1 MPYLAV
7 SVYPPGRGPPPQTA
21 HHPAPSSSHG
31 VGGDGTSFDAG
42 FNDTTLNSTATSGA
56 PYSVGSGGDTG
67 DVTGVTSTL
76 GSTTP
81 VDRDGPMDQPD
92 MSLFVSPET
101 RVGGGTSRVEGED
114 CVTPAST
121 PLRFDAARSQGPSVT
136 AISDASSVLTPGSA
150 SVARPGLANGSVLY
164 SSPLARTTR
173 QFVAQGAGEDGGS
186 FDTSYTNTFRDDELE
201 LEGGSGEAEVEGATA
216 AHLQPG
222 GVAPVPPA
230 PSSLHLAPDQG
241 APGSVE
247 GGSGQG
253 QVAVHSG
260 GGTLLSHLEG
270 ALAAATEDTRD
281 TDDFSDG
288 DFSGTESY
296 ADDFMMGVVAEAP
309 PQAVGGSSVS
319 GGNGSVGGTGSGSG
333 APPVAFGGPSA
344 PSSARSSPMPVVGAG
359 VSPVP
364 RWHGGAAGIHPDR
377 TVSDAGDS
385 YTTGTFSGTAS
396 FAEEDTGVLDLGPTA
411 AQVDAVSSAPV
422 RPANLSDT
430 QGSAAQSYASSFD
443 DSGLDA

>member
-1 MPYLAV
+1 
-7 SVYPPGRGPPPQTA
+7 
-21 HHPAPSSSHG
+21 
-31 VGGDGTSFDAG
+31 
-42 FNDTTLNSTATSGA
+42 
-56 PYSVGSGGDTG
+56 
-67 DVTGVTSTL
+67 
-76 GSTTP
+76 
-81 VDRDGPMDQPD
+81 MDQPD

-150 SVARPGLANGSVLY
+150 SVARPGVANGSVLY

-173 QFVAQGAGEDGGS
+173 QFVAQEAGEDGGS
-186 FDTSYTNTFRDDELE
+186 FDASYTNTFRDDELD
-201 LEGGSGEAEVEGATA
+201 GDCGEAGVEGATE

-241 APGSVE
+241 VSASVE
-247 GGSGQG
+247 GGSGEG

-309 PQAVGGSSVS
+309 PQAVGSSVS
-319 GGNGSVGGTGSGSG
+319 GGNGSVGGTGSG
-333 APPVAFGGPSA
+333 APPVAIGGPSA
-344 PSSARSSPMPVVGAG
+344 PSSARSTPVPVVGAG

-364 RWHGGAAGIHPDR
+364 RGHGGAAGIYPDR
-377 TVSDAGDS
+377 TASDAGDS

-396 FAEEDTGVLDLGPTA
+396 FAEEDTGVLDLGPTPA
-411 AQVDAVSSAPV
+411 AKVDAASSAPV